1 MGGIAWFA
9 GRSQVMFAMT
19 PLNLGLKV
27 QSMHFTFPISV
38 VEGKEDLETLTAALE
53 NIIPDLVALQH
64 GGKLDIKDKHGVETA
79 HGSEFFFSADMSSL
93 WKISGS
99 SGAMQTRTTCMVFTD
114 IHARPM
120 TGPS

>member
-1 MGGIAWFA
+1 
-9 GRSQVMFAMT
+9 MFAMT

-99 SGAMQTRTTCMVFTD
+99 YGINDEGATGCCVFCNANKNNLYDFHRSSCQTYD
-114 IHARPM
+114 
-120 TGPS
+120 S

>member
-1 MGGIAWFA
+1 
-9 GRSQVMFAMT
+9 MFAMT

-99 SGAMQTRTTCMVFTD
+99 SGINDEGAEGCCVFCTLP
-114 IHARPM
+114 I
-120 TGPS
+120 